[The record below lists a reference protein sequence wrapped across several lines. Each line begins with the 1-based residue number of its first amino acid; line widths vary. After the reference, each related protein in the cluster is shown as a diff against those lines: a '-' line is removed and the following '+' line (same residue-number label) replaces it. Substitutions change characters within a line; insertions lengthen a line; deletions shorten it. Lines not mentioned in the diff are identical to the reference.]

1 MTHILSKNTEMTSC
15 DHSTA
20 CSQSSDSDVYHVLL
34 PHFCKCLFHSIK
46 GGWYGGEPNL
56 ESVTCNVIGHARE
69 VIPIQLLR
77 KEPYSHCLIYFA
89 TIKEAYFCMRNTYWW
104 YMHVSSNPHRTAM
117 KGNLA
122 FFSRKTEEKDEKS
135 EVSESYLSEFVIS
148 TAVIQYCALDWA
160 IENGLQGTW
169 GCLVMCIKEH
179 ASFFIFINDF
189 YSWYILEIPPPTN
202 SNIHTSDPNTKHTS
216 PNVAHNRWTGA

>member
-1 MTHILSKNTEMTSC
+1 M
-15 DHSTA
+15 
-20 CSQSSDSDVYHVLL
+20 LL
-34 PHFCKCLFHSIK
+34 DMQGRSFHSVAQKRAIFILFDLFRNQK
-46 GGWYGGEPNL
+46 GSIFLYE
-56 ESVTCNVIGHARE
+56 EY
-69 VIPIQLLR
+69 LR
-77 KEPYSHCLIYFA
+77 
-89 TIKEAYFCMRNTYWW
+89 W

-122 FFSRKTEEKDEKS
+122 SFSRKTEEKDEKS

-148 TAVIQYCALDWA
+148 TAVIQHSAFNWP